1 MASTSGSTMHSMT
14 SGYSFAEGLDL
25 EDVFDI
31 KAASSDSIGYLLDDD
46 PSLKSFPI
54 NNGLFD
60 DDRMGALWKPTDD
73 DPHLDEVVILDTSDP
88 PLAVLL
94 GRTEDCFRGFPSP
107 SNLPSPLTD
116 SSASSPETSP
126 WCEHWHPLP
135 KQDPDPAIDIV
146 LDKMYQKM
154 RIYSPTPEPE
164 LEPTGHAE
172 TSSFSVDKASVAPSV
187 THSPSARDNEQIG
200 EPSHVNANG
209 TLNVELFRVEAA
221 ATIMPSSTVQT
232 RPTAPPKKASLR
244 PCRSSMAIAAASSPG
259 PTSPISDSGVEAPH
273 FDRQPRNRSSTP
285 KDTPSAGHGVIT
297 VPPPISSS
305 SLLSPNRVSVRRRA
319 DEADTADD
327 DIVVDSQ
334 PPAKRVRVSPIR
346 TTGEA
351 SRKKARITSSPS
363 AGSSGSSAQGGRP
376 KGPHKCPHPWCGSTF
391 SRRGDVE
398 RHLRNASAHVTS
410 VDQLDDRARCSKCG
424 ENLSRADARKR
435 HELKGSCGKR
445 TIRRRGVAIPRLPGA

>member
-1 MASTSGSTMHSMT
+1 MAAASSSTIYSRT
-14 SGYSFAEGLDL
+14 SGYFTAEGLDL

-31 KAASSDSIGYLLDDD
+31 KAASSDSMAYLLDDD

-54 NNGLFD
+54 NNGLLD

-73 DPHLDEVVILDTSDP
+73 DPHLDEVTILDTSDP

-94 GRTEDCFRGFPSP
+94 GRTVEDCFRGFPSP

-116 SSASSPETSP
+116 SSASSPDTSP

-135 KQDPDPAIDIV
+135 KQDPDPAIDIM

-154 RIYSPTPEPE
+154 RIYSPTPE
-164 LEPTGHAE
+164 LEPQPTDHAE
-172 TSSFSVDKASVAPSV
+172 INSFPVDKASATPSV
-187 THSPSARDNEQIG
+187 ILSPRDNERIG
-200 EPSHVNANG
+200 EPSHVNVNG
-209 TLNVELFRVEAA
+209 TLNLELLRVEAG
-221 ATIMPSSTVQT
+221 ATIVPSPTAEA
-232 RPTAPPKKASLR
+232 RPVAPPKKASLR
-244 PCRSSMAIAAASSPG
+244 PCRSSMVIEAAASSSEPAS
-259 PTSPISDSGVEAPH
+259 PTSDPGVETPH
-273 FDRQPRNRSSTP
+273 FDRQLRTRSSTP
-285 KDTPSAGHGVIT
+285 KDIPSAGDGTIT
-297 VPPPISSS
+297 APVSSS

-319 DEADTADD
+319 DEVDTAED

-334 PPAKRVRVSPIR
+334 PLAKKARVSPIR
-346 TTGEA
+346 TTGKA
-351 SRKKARITSSPS
+351 SRKKARITSSPG

-376 KGPHKCPHPWCGSTF
+376 KGPHKCPHPWCDSTF

-398 RHLRNASAHVTS
+398 RHLRNASAHITS

-445 TIRRRGVAIPRLPGA
+445 TIRPRGVAIPRLPKA